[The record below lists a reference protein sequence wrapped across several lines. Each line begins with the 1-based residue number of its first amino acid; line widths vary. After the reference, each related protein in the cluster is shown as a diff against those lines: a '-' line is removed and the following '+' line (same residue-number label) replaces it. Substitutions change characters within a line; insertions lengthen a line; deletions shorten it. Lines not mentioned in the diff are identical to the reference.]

1 MNEFEQRHIDL
12 DRLSDWVDGRISGS
26 NAREIE
32 RHVAEC
38 GSCARQRERLI
49 DLIAEARALP
59 ATIDPPAELWNA
71 VRVRIATPVAT
82 PVKPLGA
89 TRRWQLAAAAV
100 LLVALSSGLTAL
112 FLRRPSVFV
121 TSREAVVTRGSSA
134 TPIQPAMARAL
145 ATDYEATI
153 RQLRENLD
161 ERRHQLDP
169 ATIAKVEA
177 SLRVVDSA
185 IAEARSALAADPANL
200 TLVDLLAASYERKLE
215 LLRRASELTSSI

>member
-1 MNEFEQRHIDL
+1 MSEFEHRHVDL
-12 DRLSDWVDGRISGS
+12 DRLSDWVDGRISG
-26 NAREIE
+26 NEAREIE
-32 RHVAEC
+32 RHLTLC

-59 ATIDPPAELWNA
+59 TSIQPPATLWNA
-71 VRVRIATPVAT
+71 VQGRIATAAVT
-82 PVKPLGA
+82 PVKPLGS

-100 LLVALSSGLTAL
+100 LLVALSSGITAL
-112 FLRRPSVFV
+112 LLRRPGPLA
-121 TSREAVVTRGSSA
+121 TSHEAIA
-134 TPIQPAMARAL
+134 THSPSPAMVQPAMARAL

-161 ERRHQLDP
+161 ERRQQLDP

-215 LLRRASELTSSI
+215 LLRRASELLPST